1 MKSKLLQLL
10 KNKTAHIILLLF
22 VLAYVFHAG
31 FKTYYNYGVSME
43 PTLRNHQLL
52 MVNKIWYEIVPI
64 SRYDVVIIDAENE
77 YLCKRIVALPNE
89 TIEIINGKIFVNDKP
104 LRGDPIRF
112 ADSLEAKITN
122 FPRTELNADECF
134 FIGDNR
140 YESVFGITSID
151 DIRGKVMMLK

>member
-10 KNKTAHIILLLF
+10 KNKTAHIVLLLF

-31 FKTYYNYGVSME
+31 FKTYYNYGISME

-52 MVNKIWYEIVPI
+52 IVNKIWYEIVPI
-64 SRYDVVIIDAENE
+64 SRYDVVIVDTENE

-89 TIEIINGKIFVNDKP
+89 TIEIINGKIFVNDK
-104 LRGDPIRF
+104 LLKDDPIRF
-112 ADSLEAKITN
+112 VNSMEAKRTN